1 MKKICF
7 IINPISGIGKQKKV
21 EELVHKLLNKTAFD
35 AEIIYTKR
43 RGHATELAKDAANRN
58 VDIVVAVGGDG
69 SVNEV
74 ANGLIGSN
82 TAMAIIPAGSGNG
95 FARHIKIPI
104 DIEKAIVLLNNYSIE
119 TVDTWKLNEHFFLNI
134 AGIGFDG
141 HIAHLFESYG
151 KRGLSSYAKLIF
163 NEFKKYKSS
172 DYTLEIDGKKITEHN
187 VFLMSISNASQYGN
201 NAYVNKMSS
210 IQDGIAEICLLK
222 KFPLVASP
230 LIALKMFSNSLS
242 DSKYATT
249 YSGKQITIMKGS
261 NKTHIDGDAIDT
273 ASTISISCNPK
284 SLNIVVA
291 KNTKL

>member
-7 IINPISGIGKQKKV
+7 IVNPISGIGKPKKT
-21 EELVHKLLNKTAFD
+21 EWLVSKLLDTSVFD
-35 AEIIYTKR
+35 FEIIYTNA
-43 RGHATELAKDAANRN
+43 RGHATELAKDAAIRN
-58 VDIVVAVGGDG
+58 YDIVVAVGGDG

-74 ANGLIGSN
+74 AKGLIGTN
-82 TAMAIIPAGSGNG
+82 TAMALIPAGSGNG
-95 FARHIKIPI
+95 FARHIKTPI
-104 DIEKAIVLLNNYSIE
+104 DIENAIVLLNNYSIE

-163 NEFKKYKSS
+163 NEFKKYKCS
-172 DYTLEIDGKKITEHN
+172 DYILEIDGKKITVHN

-284 SLNIVVA
+284 SLKIVVA